1 MTNRFI
7 SPEMINR
14 KVKADKDLNNL
25 IYMLK
30 DDHTT
35 FEYLCS
41 VDYMKKCLLPYYKST
56 LDIMDIRVRV
66 IDNDIVDVET
76 DKFIITFGQANENV
90 GHTSRYNIVN
100 DIQLATSA
108 EVELES
114 GYMDEMNIIATKNG
128 ELCFTLQVP

>member
-1 MTNRFI
+1 MKTKDRFI

-14 KVKADKDLNNL
+14 KVKADEDLNNL

-35 FEYLCS
+35 FGHLCS
-41 VDYMKKCLLPYYKST
+41 IDYMKKCLLPYYKST
-56 LDIMDIRVRV
+56 LDIVDIRV

-76 DKFIITFGQANENV
+76 DKFIITFGQPNENV

-100 DIQLATSA
+100 DIQLAVSA

-128 ELCFTLQVP
+128 EFCFTLQLP